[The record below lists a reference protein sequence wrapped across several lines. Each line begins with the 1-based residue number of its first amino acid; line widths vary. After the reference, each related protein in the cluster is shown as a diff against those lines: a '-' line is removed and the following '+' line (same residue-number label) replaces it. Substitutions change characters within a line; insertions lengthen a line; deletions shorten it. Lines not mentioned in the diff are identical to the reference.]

1 MHALVA
7 GPSLSTENPTQALL
21 ILGHA
26 VSACHD
32 GAGDECVALRG
43 KPCPLDASPVDVVVA
58 DEGSETARCA
68 RLRHLPVVS
77 YDLPATSAE
86 TEAELL
92 AATTTLPGHTAA
104 AGEGVSRALAAAG
117 CGLEGVKVSVTRRH
131 GGLLVRVV
139 GHDPMGASL
148 RQRISVRVLAEVR
161 AFDRWA
167 KSIDVVITEAE
178 ESAHAASSNRLLTSL
193 PFGRS
198 SECWPSR
205 WTSPLDTTSRGA

>member
-1 MHALVA
+1 MHVLVV
-7 GPSLSTENPTQALL
+7 GPSVATENPTQALL
-21 ILGHA
+21 ILGHT
-26 VSACHD
+26 VSDCHE

-58 DEGSETARCA
+58 DQGSETARCA

-77 YDLPATSAE
+77 DDLPATPAE
-86 TEAELL
+86 TEAELF

-104 AGEGVSRALAAAG
+104 ASEGVSQALADAG

-131 GGLLVRVV
+131 GGLLARVV
-139 GHDPMGASL
+139 SYDPMGASL

-167 KSIDVVITEAE
+167 KSIDAVIMEAH
-178 ESAHAASSNRLLTSL
+178 ESAPAAPNPLLKSL
-193 PFGRS
+193 PFEITSKR
-198 SECWPSR
+198 WPSR
-205 WTSPLDTTSRGA
+205 STLSVDTTSKGAR